1 MSNFASFNDIAAQFD
16 SLINDNQHADV
27 RIPVSSKHHISLSIS
42 RIGLFKT
49 GGIGVKLMSLNKA
62 GALFSTPHHSLVV
75 SKDITIELAINGRHF
90 QYEAHIVQQDTI
102 NNLYGIKFEQSL
114 EAIDEYLLEI
124 DIHSR
129 RDENFPKV
137 SSVWLD
143 LVPA

>member
-1 MSNFASFNDIAAQFD
+1 MPHFANFNNISAQFD
-16 SLINDNQHADV
+16 SLINDDQHANV
-27 RIPVSSKHHISLSIS
+27 RIPVSSKHQISLSIS

-49 GGIGVKLMSLNKA
+49 GGIAVKLVSLNKA
-62 GALFSTPHHSLVV
+62 GALFSTSHHSLVV
-75 SKDITIELAINGRHF
+75 SKDITIELSINGRYF
-90 QYEAHIVQQDTI
+90 QHQAHIVQQDTI

-114 EAIDEYLLEI
+114 ETLDEYFSEI